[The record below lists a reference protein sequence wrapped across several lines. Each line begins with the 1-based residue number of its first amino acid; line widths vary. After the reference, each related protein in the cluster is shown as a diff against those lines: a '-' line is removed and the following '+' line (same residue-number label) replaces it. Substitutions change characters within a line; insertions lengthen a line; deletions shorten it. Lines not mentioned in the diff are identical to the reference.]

1 MNSDVRMKFA
11 YKLSLILSEQGKSFY
26 SMEREIGVFRGTIY
40 RGVKRRTTLAAIAY
54 YVGMTVE
61 ELVEGT
67 DAVDI
72 WYS

>member
-1 MNSDVRMKFA
+1 
-11 YKLSLILSEQGKSFY
+11 
-26 SMEREIGVFRGTIY
+26 MEREIGIFRGTIY
-40 RGVKRRTTLAAIAY
+40 RGVKRKTTLAAIAY

-67 DAVDI
+67 DAMDI

>member
-1 MNSDVRMKFA
+1 MKFA

-26 SMEREIGVFRGTIY
+26 SIEKDIGLARTTIY
-40 RGVKRRTTLAAIAY
+40 RGIKRKTTLAAIAY

-67 DAVDI
+67 DAMDI
-72 WYS
+72 WYG

>member
-1 MNSDVRMKFA
+1 MKFI
-11 YKLSLILSEQGKSFY
+11 YKLSLILSEQEKSFH
-26 SMEREIGVFRGTIY
+26 SMERDIGLARSVLY
-40 RGVKRRTTLAAIAY
+40 RGVKRRTTLCAIAY

-67 DAVDI
+67 DAMDI

>member
-1 MNSDVRMKFA
+1 
-11 YKLSLILSEQGKSFY
+11 
-26 SMEREIGVFRGTIY
+26 MERDIGLARSVIY

-67 DAVDI
+67 DAMDI
-72 WYS
+72 WYR